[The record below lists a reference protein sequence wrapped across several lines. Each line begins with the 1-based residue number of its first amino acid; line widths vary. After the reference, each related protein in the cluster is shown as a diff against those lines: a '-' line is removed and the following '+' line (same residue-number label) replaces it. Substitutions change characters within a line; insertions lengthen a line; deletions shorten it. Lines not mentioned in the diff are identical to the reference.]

1 DRLPHGTEIEIAG
14 LTVCRQRPGT
24 AKGITFLLL
33 EDEHGLVNVIVYP
46 GLYERQR
53 MVVRGEPFVVVTG
66 TLQKQNDTINVICRW
81 IRPMENARQ
90 EFAGIPARD
99 LDDVQP
105 RFEPERELATVAPE
119 SHNYR

>member
-1 DRLPHGTEIEIAG
+1 
-14 LTVCRQRPGT
+14 
-24 AKGITFLLL
+24 
-33 EDEHGLVNVIVYP
+33 
-46 GLYERQR
+46 